1 MRQPSTRSRGPIL
14 VVDDDDGFRA
24 LICTVLDHLGYPLV
38 EAATG
43 DQALEL
49 AGESPPQLVVLD
61 VCLPGIS
68 GYQVCHE
75 LRSAFGDAL
84 PIIFVSGER
93 TQSYDRV
100 AGFLIGGDDYLV
112 KPFVLDEFV
121 ARARRLLERQS
132 RLADGPASELT
143 KREVEVLKLLVEGLS
158 QTQVAHRLFISPK
171 TVGTHTERI
180 FKKLGVHNRAQVAAF
195 AYRHALFA
203 SGQEPAFAAERAGMP
218 SQPPL

>member
-1 MRQPSTRSRGPIL
+1 MRQPPTRSPGPIL
-14 VVDDDDGFRA
+14 VVDDDDGFRM
-24 LICTVLDHLGYPLV
+24 LVCTVLDHLGYPLL

-43 DQALEL
+43 HQALEL
-49 AGESPPQLVVLD
+49 ASAFPPQLVVLD
-61 VCLPGIS
+61 ICLPGLS

-75 LRSAFGDAL
+75 LRSTFGDGL

-100 AGFLIGGDDYLV
+100 AGFLIGGDDYIV

-121 ARARRLLERQS
+121 ARARRLLERRS
-132 RLADGPASELT
+132 RLAEGPASQLT

-203 SGQEPAFAAERAGMP
+203 PEEEPALEAVRPA
-218 SQPPL
+218 

>member
-1 MRQPSTRSRGPIL
+1 L
-14 VVDDDDGFRA
+14 VVDDDDGFRT
-24 LICTVLDHLGYPLV
+24 LVCTVLDHLGYPLV

-43 DQALEL
+43 DRALEL

-132 RLADGPASELT
+132 RLADGPVSELT

-218 SQPPL
+218 FQPPL